1 MSKFNK
7 FVIAAATALLPLA
20 SQAGV
25 VLVAGAKSGAS
36 KLTAEQATQLF
47 LGKSAALPGAG
58 EAVLIDQAEGSPVR
72 DAFYGKVVGK
82 SPAQVKAIWSRLV
95 FSGSAKPPKEAANA
109 AEVKKLVA
117 ADPNAVGYIDSADV
131 DGSVKVLLSAD

>member
-1 MSKFNK
+1 MSKLNK
-7 FVIAAATALLPLA
+7 YMLVAVAALLPLA

-25 VLVAGAKSGAS
+25 VLVVSAKSGAA
-36 KLTAEQATQLF
+36 KLTNEQAAQLF
-47 LGKSAALPGAG
+47 LGKSPTLPGAG

-95 FSGSAKPPKEAANA
+95 FSGSARPPKEAASS

-117 ADPNAVGYIDSADV
+117 ANPNAIGYIDSADV
-131 DGSVKVLLSAD
+131 DASVKVLLSAD